1 MSALSSFSQQL
12 VRNTWRLS
20 YFSGMLWLSY
30 VTDNPDLCVAILS
43 IRCKL
48 RFLITSFRLDL
59 ISHHKWCLSCIDQR
73 RLDQSIE
80 LSVMSSS
87 TSCLFGL
94 SFRPCSLLDL
104 TSEFLQNPQKC
115 FLQLFLQRSYLFGP
129 HNDWS
134 CHGAKQVPYVQVHA
148 IEWTLKRPFV
158 QIRNGDGSVQWI
170 RKYCWNHCSSCEG
183 HPSLRQACSV
193 LISSA
198 CHLDL
203 LLISYFSHLTK
214 MATNTEKA
222 MLFNPSLNHSCFALL
237 SY

>member
-1 MSALSSFSQQL
+1 
-12 VRNTWRLS
+12 
-20 YFSGMLWLSY
+20 ML
-30 VTDNPDLCVAILS
+30 
-43 IRCKL
+43 
-48 RFLITSFRLDL
+48 FRLAS
-59 ISHHKWCLSCIDQR
+59 ISCIEQR
-73 RLDQSIE
+73 HLDQSI
-80 LSVMSSS
+80 V
-87 TSCLFGL
+87 
-94 SFRPCSLLDL
+94 
-104 TSEFLQNPQKC
+104 TSEFLQNQENC

-158 QIRNGDGSVQWI
+158 QVRNGDGSVQWI

-183 HPSLRQACSV
+183 HPSLRQACS
-193 LISSA
+193 SA

-214 MATNTEKA
+214 MATNTQKA